1 MRFIRKEFIVTTI
14 FNKDLTDEQEIL
26 TVFTNLFNERIEFS
40 MTMRKYMPTNYDY
53 FKMTFEKVRIKKINK
68 EGKSLDLITFKKGM
82 KAVMKS
88 VLFDDILE
96 IDATT
101 TKHKIL
107 DIDSDHDRFDILDI
121 REEDE

>member
-26 TVFTNLFNERIEFS
+26 TVFTNLSNERIEFS
-40 MTMRKYMPTNYDY
+40 MTMRKYMPINYDY
-53 FKMTFEKVRIKKINK
+53 FKMAFEKVRIKKINK

-82 KAVMKS
+82 KTVMKG
-88 VLFDDILE
+88 VLFNDILE
-96 IDATT
+96 IEAIT

-121 REEDE
+121 REEE